1 MMNPID
7 AYDIITELVDFVER
21 NNTGGVELFY
31 DFDKDYNK
39 VKEDFFDILRKTL
52 LEGKR
57 F

>member
-1 MMNPID
+1 MNVYD
-7 AYDIITELVDFVER
+7 AYDIITELVDFVEK

-31 DFDKDYNK
+31 DFDEDYNK
-39 VKEDFFDILRKTL
+39 VKKDFFETLRKTL